1 MKAAVTGL
9 LGSQVTDRAQSRE
22 LLTIIDE
29 ECDRLNHLVEEAAEM
44 ARLED
49 GEVEL
54 SFTGVQI
61 GEIIQTAVTKMKS
74 ALAARIVDVRAARK
88 LPAVRGGLV
97 AIVGVLMKLS
107 RSANLTSSRDHSHT
121 STDC

>member
-44 ARLED
+44 ARLEP

-54 SFTGVQI
+54 SFTGVEI

-74 ALAARIVDVRAARK
+74 ALAARIVDVRAGRG
-88 LPAVRGGLV
+88 LPALRADFERIVGGLLDLV
-97 AIVGVLMKLS
+97 VNVTFS
-107 RSANLTSSRDHSHT
+107 
-121 STDC
+121 